1 MMTKRLNTEIVKQR
15 FSERG
20 YTLLSEYVKPHEP
33 IEYICPNGHKHSIC
47 WANFQQGQGC
57 PECAYETRANKKRL
71 SYETIK
77 EAFEKEGYKLLS
89 TTYLRSN
96 VKLDYECNCGHQMIG
111 DKGMCWDNFKRG
123 KRCPICS
130 SQNTAKKLRKDFN
143 EIKLA
148 FENEGF
154 RLLISEEEYINSGQL
169 LPFICPNGHKHQIS
183 WDAFKQGQRCKLCN
197 NKLGEE
203 KISKCLQELKIDFIR
218 EYKFKDCIYRD
229 QLRFDFYIP
238 NYNLLIEY
246 DGQQHFFPVDFSGK
260 NPEKAKEEFELNKIR
275 DSIKNNYCKEHNI
288 NLLRIPYNKFEN
300 IENIVCQEIEK
311 LKTFND

>member
-1 MMTKRLNTEIVKQR
+1 
-15 FSERG
+15 
-20 YTLLSEYVKPHEP
+20 
-33 IEYICPNGHKHSIC
+33 
-47 WANFQQGQGC
+47 
-57 PECAYETRANKKRL
+57 
-71 SYETIK
+71 
-77 EAFEKEGYKLLS
+77 
-89 TTYLRSN
+89 
-96 VKLDYECNCGHQMIG
+96 
-111 DKGMCWDNFKRG
+111 MCWDNFKRG

-218 EYKFKDCIYRD
+218 EYKFKDCIYKD